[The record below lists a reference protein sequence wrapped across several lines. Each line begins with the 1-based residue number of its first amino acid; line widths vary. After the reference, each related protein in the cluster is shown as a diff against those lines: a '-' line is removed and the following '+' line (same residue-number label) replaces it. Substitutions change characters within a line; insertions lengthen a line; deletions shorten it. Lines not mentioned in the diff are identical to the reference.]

1 MNTGSIERSVI
12 GRRLPEVILKPVSGM
27 AFPDLRE
34 VWNSR
39 NLLVALALADIKARY
54 RQTVMGLGWNL
65 LQPFMAM
72 LVFTFIFGNLGAFSS
87 DGRPYAMFFFAGFLI
102 WQFFYKA
109 VALAVPSL
117 ASNAHL
123 IAKVYFPRLVII
135 LFPILTALAEF
146 LFSSVIL
153 AGLYVWYGYLPSV
166 AIATLPL
173 FVLFAGLAALAISL
187 WLAPLNVYFRDVQY
201 ALASL
206 LQFGFFLT
214 PVVYAPSTIS
224 ETWRWLVY
232 LNPMAAIVE
241 GARWSLVGSP
251 PPPVYGIALSLGIIT
266 ILLVAGSIFF
276 QRTTLTIVD
285 RL

>member
-1 MNTGSIERSVI
+1 M
-12 GRRLPEVILKPVSGM
+12 KPVSGM